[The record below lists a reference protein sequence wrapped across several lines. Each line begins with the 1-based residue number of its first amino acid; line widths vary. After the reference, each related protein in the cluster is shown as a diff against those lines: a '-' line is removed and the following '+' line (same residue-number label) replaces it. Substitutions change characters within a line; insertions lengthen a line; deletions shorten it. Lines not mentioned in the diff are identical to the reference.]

1 MTVDT
6 ACSGALIGLDLANR
20 YLQTREI
27 SSAIVAGA
35 NIYCSPEHVM
45 DHYMGADGAASISGK
60 CHTFDSKADGYMK
73 AEAVNMVYL
82 KRLDDAIR
90 DKDPIRAIIKGTA
103 TNSDGWTAGIAS
115 PNAEAQSAAIRQAY
129 RNAGITDLSQ
139 TSYIEFH
146 GTGTPAGDS
155 VETDGV
161 ASVFR
166 EYQSPDRPL
175 RIGSVKSNIGHSEPA
190 AGLSGLLK
198 TVLSLEAGV
207 IPGNPTFVDPSPKI
221 NFEKL
226 RIRASRWSTP
236 WPPVPFRRAGI
247 NSFGYGGSNAHVIV
261 DEAKGLNCHYV
272 SSYLR
277 EEDDDLFA
285 EECTAKRPHLLVFS
299 AADEKSLDAQF
310 SALDK
315 HLSDPAVRV
324 EVRDLVYTLGEKRSR
339 HYQRGFVITSGI
351 DLDAQTFARGCIS
364 EEPPKIG
371 YVFTGQG
378 AQWPEMGKNLLEVFP
393 LAASTIR
400 YLDEVLQKAYDPPV
414 WRLYGEILDFNLAW
428 KVLIHLI

>member
-1 MTVDT
+1 MDHDM
-6 ACSGALIGLDLANR
+6 GANR
-20 YLQTREI
+20 
-27 SSAIVAGA
+27 
-35 NIYCSPEHVM
+35 
-45 DHYMGADGAASISGK
+45 AASLSGK
-60 CHTFDSKADGYMK
+60 CHTIDAKADVYMK
-73 AEAVNMVYL
+73 AEAINMVYL
-82 KRLDDAIR
+82 KRLDDAIK
-90 DKDPIRAIIKGTA
+90 DKDPIRAIIRGTA

-155 VETDGV
+155 IETDGV
-161 ASVFR
+161 ASVFC
-166 EYQSPDRPL
+166 EFQSPKRPL

-207 IPGNPTFVDPSPKI
+207 IPGNPTFVDPNPKI

-226 RIRASRWSTP
+226 RVRPSRWSTP
-236 WPPVPFRRAGI
+236 WPSVPFRRAGI

-261 DEAKGLNCHYV
+261 DEAKGLKCHYT

-285 EECTAKRPHLLVFS
+285 EELTAKRPYLLILS
-299 AADEKSLDAQF
+299 AADKKSLDAQF

-315 HLSDPAVRV
+315 HLSNPAISVK
-324 EVRDLVYTLGEKRSR
+324 VRDLVYTLGERR
-339 HYQRGFVITSGI
+339 TQHYHRGFVITSGA
-351 DLDAQTFARGCIS
+351 DVDTQNFCSRMHS
-364 EEPPKIG
+364 
-371 YVFTGQG
+371 
-378 AQWPEMGKNLLEVFP
+378 
-393 LAASTIR
+393 
-400 YLDEVLQKAYDPPV
+400 
-414 WRLYGEILDFNLAW
+414 
-428 KVLIHLI
+428 